1 LSTQGFSYENFMHTN
16 NTFFKV
22 SPTGEDLEGAKLNQF
37 IPNQLTNISSGHL
50 QILIILAKLAVF
62 QAKYPATLSAKSNI
76 FLNQPA
82 HVNAAIPV
90 L

>member
-1 LSTQGFSYENFMHTN
+1 MHTN

-50 QILIILAKLAVF
+50 QILIILAKLAVSRPITRRP
-62 QAKYPATLSAKSNI
+62 YPPKSNI
-76 FLNQPA
+76 FLNPPA
-82 HVNAAIPV
+82 HVNAAIPI